1 MRKIS
6 PYLVVVITA
15 GLFSYPATPNSS
27 IYPQNTKSI
36 SINISF
42 DTNGKVSKKKSELI
56 KNSIS
61 STINQY
67 FKDVIDLK
75 EINSNDIEL
84 PEALQKSKTISIAS
98 IYVVYLDEKFIVKIK
113 FSDHELGY
121 LFPTIQKT
129 CISSEDIAST
139 IIELLNNFLGP
150 RATITKKLSD
160 DSYQILFDFK
170 NNKLPNQLKPQKGDQ
185 FQIFQK
191 EQKTIANHVFKWTV
205 LQLTDPLQ
213 SNENSLQF
221 TSKIY
226 SGIKLP
232 DLVGLKAVKIPI
244 APINGGF
251 KIIIN
256 KKDQKINETQFP
268 FDIGLRVSPKTGTY
282 QEVSLLKTNNE
293 GTFIFPENPNLD
305 FKGVAFV
312 EISKKNNVIADF
324 PFFKISDELE
334 IINLNLEPEKPYA
347 KDNQIL
353 MVQLN
358 DQLSFISA
366 LFKEL
371 NKPNFKD
378 EELKTRIT
386 KTEKYNRFIQ
396 DKINNIKA
404 GHDEL
409 KTKWP
414 EIKNDNEF
422 KIGEKKLLVLIGYS
436 SELYKF
442 QERLKKIESEKNSP
456 KQKALDYKTSEARR
470 LAGEGDLARAIE
482 ILESI
487 SPDAP
492 EVETELKQFKSL
504 WLNKSA
510 KVNDAR
516 KFIFESLPNLNLGEL
531 LSQRTKLISCL
542 DVCISEN
549 DTAGLLKY
557 QKLSRDLYLQL
568 DPEKKSNGK
577 SEPSP
582 EESLELINFLEEQNK
597 RIIIFFESISKKP

>member
-84 PEALQKSKTISIAS
+84 PEALQKSKTTSIAS

-205 LQLTDPLQ
+205 LQLADPLQ

-244 APINGGF
+244 SPIDGGF

-268 FDIGLRVSPKTGTY
+268 LDIGLRSSAKTGTY

>member
-1 MRKIS
+1 M
-6 PYLVVVITA
+6 VVVITA
-15 GLFSYPATPNSS
+15 GLFSYPATSNSS

-42 DTNGKVSKKKSELI
+42 DTHGKVSKKKSELI

-129 CISSEDIAST
+129 CISSEEIAST

-213 SNENSLQF
+213 FKENSLQF

-268 FDIGLRVSPKTGTY
+268 LDIGLRASAKTGTY

-422 KIGEKKLLVLIGYS
+422 KIAEKKLLVLIGYS

-557 QKLSRDLYLQL
+557 QKISRDLYLQL
-568 DPEKKSNGK
+568 DPEKKSYGK

>member
-1 MRKIS
+1 M
-6 PYLVVVITA
+6 VVVITA
-15 GLFSYPATPNSS
+15 GLFSYPATSNSS

-42 DTNGKVSKKKSELI
+42 DTHGKVSKKKSELI

-84 PEALQKSKTISIAS
+84 PEALQKSKTTSIAS

-129 CISSEDIAST
+129 CISSEEIAST

-213 SNENSLQF
+213 SKENSLQF

-268 FDIGLRVSPKTGTY
+268 LDIGLRASAKTGTY

-358 DQLSFISA
+358 DQLSFIIA

-422 KIGEKKLLVLIGYS
+422 KIAEKKLLVLIGYS

-557 QKLSRDLYLQL
+557 QKISRDLYLQL

>member
-6 PYLVVVITA
+6 LYLVVVITA
-15 GLFSYPATPNSS
+15 GLFSYPATSNSS

-42 DTNGKVSKKKSELI
+42 DTHGKVSKKKSELI

-67 FKDVIDLK
+67 FKEVIDLK

-84 PEALQKSKTISIAS
+84 PEALQKSKTTSIAS

-213 SNENSLQF
+213 SKENSLQF

-268 FDIGLRVSPKTGTY
+268 LDIGLRASAKTGTY

-358 DQLSFISA
+358 DQLSFIIA

-422 KIGEKKLLVLIGYS
+422 KIAEKKLLVLIGYS

-557 QKLSRDLYLQL
+557 QKISRDLYLQL

>member
-1 MRKIS
+1 
-6 PYLVVVITA
+6 
-15 GLFSYPATPNSS
+15 
-27 IYPQNTKSI
+27 
-36 SINISF
+36 
-42 DTNGKVSKKKSELI
+42 
-56 KNSIS
+56 
-61 STINQY
+61 
-67 FKDVIDLK
+67 
-75 EINSNDIEL
+75 
-84 PEALQKSKTISIAS
+84 
-98 IYVVYLDEKFIVKIK
+98 
-113 FSDHELGY
+113 
-121 LFPTIQKT
+121 
-129 CISSEDIAST
+129 
-139 IIELLNNFLGP
+139 
-150 RATITKKLSD
+150 
-160 DSYQILFDFK
+160 
-170 NNKLPNQLKPQKGDQ
+170 
-185 FQIFQK
+185 
-191 EQKTIANHVFKWTV
+191 
-205 LQLTDPLQ
+205 
-213 SNENSLQF
+213 
-221 TSKIY
+221 
-226 SGIKLP
+226 
-232 DLVGLKAVKIPI
+232 
-244 APINGGF
+244 
-251 KIIIN
+251 
-256 KKDQKINETQFP
+256 
-268 FDIGLRVSPKTGTY
+268 
-282 QEVSLLKTNNE
+282 
-293 GTFIFPENPNLD
+293 
-305 FKGVAFV
+305 
-312 EISKKNNVIADF
+312 
-324 PFFKISDELE
+324 
-334 IINLNLEPEKPYA
+334 
-347 KDNQIL
+347 
-353 MVQLN
+353 LN

-510 KVNDAR
+510 KVTDAR

-557 QKLSRDLYLQL
+557 QKISRDLYLQL

>member
-1 MRKIS
+1 M
-6 PYLVVVITA
+6 VVVITA
-15 GLFSYPATPNSS
+15 GLFSYPATSNSS

-42 DTNGKVSKKKSELI
+42 DTHGKVSKKKSELI

-84 PEALQKSKTISIAS
+84 PEALQKSKTTSIAS

-129 CISSEDIAST
+129 CISSEEIAST

-213 SNENSLQF
+213 SKENSLQF

-268 FDIGLRVSPKTGTY
+268 LDIGLRASAKTGTY

-305 FKGVAFV
+305 FKGVTFV

-422 KIGEKKLLVLIGYS
+422 KIAEKKLLVLIGYS

>member
-1 MRKIS
+1 M
-6 PYLVVVITA
+6 VVVITA
-15 GLFSYPATPNSS
+15 GLFSYPATSNSS

-42 DTNGKVSKKKSELI
+42 DTHGKVSKKKSELI

-84 PEALQKSKTISIAS
+84 PEALQKSKTTSIAS

-129 CISSEDIAST
+129 CISSEEIAST

-191 EQKTIANHVFKWTV
+191 EQKMIANHVFKWTV

-213 SNENSLQF
+213 SKENSLQF

-268 FDIGLRVSPKTGTY
+268 LDIGLRASAKTGTY

-358 DQLSFISA
+358 DQLSFIIA

-422 KIGEKKLLVLIGYS
+422 KIAEKKLLVLIGYS

-557 QKLSRDLYLQL
+557 QKISRDLYLQL

>member
-1 MRKIS
+1 M
-6 PYLVVVITA
+6 VVVITA
-15 GLFSYPATPNSS
+15 GLFSYPATSNSS

-42 DTNGKVSKKKSELI
+42 DTHGKVSKKKSELI

-84 PEALQKSKTISIAS
+84 PEALQKSKTTSIAS

-129 CISSEDIAST
+129 CISSEEIAST

-213 SNENSLQF
+213 SKENSLQF

-268 FDIGLRVSPKTGTY
+268 LDIGLRASAKTGTY

-305 FKGVAFV
+305 FKGVTFV

-422 KIGEKKLLVLIGYS
+422 KIAEKKLLVLIGYS

-557 QKLSRDLYLQL
+557 QKISRDLYLQL

>member
-6 PYLVVVITA
+6 LYLVVVITA
-15 GLFSYPATPNSS
+15 GLFSYPATSNSS

-42 DTNGKVSKKKSELI
+42 DTHGKVSKKKSELI

-84 PEALQKSKTISIAS
+84 PEALQKSKTTSIAS

-129 CISSEDIAST
+129 CISSEEIAST

-213 SNENSLQF
+213 SKENSLQF

-268 FDIGLRVSPKTGTY
+268 LDIGLRASAKTGTY

-305 FKGVAFV
+305 FKGVTFV

-422 KIGEKKLLVLIGYS
+422 KIAEKKLLVLIGYS

-557 QKLSRDLYLQL
+557 QKISRDLYLQL